1 MDPFVFGSVA
11 SGALGAIGNIAGGLL
26 SARSQDKAN
35 AANVRMQRETNE
47 MNRYLAEHQFS
58 LAAQD
63 MERAGLSKN
72 LAAGTP
78 MSLPAINAAQ
88 QQSLGD
94 FGVGAAADGV
104 ARGVQTMAELARA
117 QADISKTRAEIQ
129 FIQSQRDAVDL
140 KNVEQMFTNSVL
152 SPRYTMEVGRY
163 DSDIAEALARRTRMD
178 WQNSYESSK
187 LPFETDL
194 MAGQALNA
202 YADATLKQLEA
213 DYEKRYKTKM
223 PAGHQFKA
231 LADGTTGALADAL
244 DGIKSARD
252 NTLNKGKALL
262 DAFKRRFEESNFVKT
277 DKPASGY
284 FYRKGKEWAEKRS
297 KRYDK

>member
-1 MDPFVFGSVA
+1 MSPFVLGSLA
-11 SGALGAIGNIAGGLL
+11 SGALGAAGNVIGGLF
-26 SARSQDKAN
+26 SARNQDRAN
-35 AANVRMQRETNE
+35 QANIRIQSEINE

-58 LAAQD
+58 LAASD

-163 DSDIAEALARRTRMD
+163 DSDIAESLARRTRMD

-223 PAGHQFKA
+223 PVGHQIKA
-231 LADGTTGALADAL
+231 LADGTTGAFADAV
-244 DGIKSARD
+244 DGVTGAGKSLF
-252 NTLNKGKALL
+252 N
-262 DAFKRRFEESNFVKT
+262 AFKRAVESRKSSG
-277 DKPASGY
+277 KPKKEPEKPKQSHK
-284 FYRKGKEWAEKRS
+284 FGKF
-297 KRYDK
+297 

>member
-1 MDPFVFGSVA
+1 MDPFVLGSAA

-35 AANVRMQRETNE
+35 QANIKMQRETNE

-58 LAAQD
+58 LAASD

-163 DSDIAEALARRTRMD
+163 DSDIAEALSRRTRMD

-202 YADATLKQLEA
+202 YADVTLKQLEA

-223 PAGHQFKA
+223 PVGHQIKA
-231 LADGTTGALADAL
+231 LADGTTGAFADAV
-244 DGIKSARD
+244 DGVTGAGKSLVNAFKRAVEARKSAR
-252 NTLNKGKALL
+252 KPKKEPEKPKQSHKSGK
-262 DAFKRRFEESNFVKT
+262 F
-277 DKPASGY
+277 
-284 FYRKGKEWAEKRS
+284 
-297 KRYDK
+297 

>member
-1 MDPFVFGSVA
+1 MNPFVVGSIA
-11 SGALGAIGNIAGGLL
+11 SGALSGLGSVVGGLF
-26 SARSQDKAN
+26 SARNQDKAN
-35 AANVRMQRETNE
+35 SANVRMQSETNQL
-47 MNRYLAEHQFS
+47 NRYLAEHQFS
-58 LAAQD
+58 LAASD

-223 PAGHQFKA
+223 PTGHQFKA
-231 LADGTTGALADAL
+231 LADGTTGAFADAV
-244 DGIKSARD
+244 DGVTGAGKS
-252 NTLNKGKALL
+252 LF
-262 DAFKRRFEESNFVKT
+262 DAFIRAVQARKEPKKEPG
-277 DKPASGY
+277 KPKQKHKSGK
-284 FYRKGKEWAEKRS
+284 F
-297 KRYDK
+297 

>member
-1 MDPFVFGSVA
+1 MPFDPFVLGSVA
-11 SGALGAIGNIAGGLL
+11 SGALGAIGNIAGGLFG
-26 SARSQDKAN
+26 ARNQDKAN

-47 MNRYLAEHQFS
+47 LNRYLAEHQFS

-223 PAGHQFKA
+223 PAGHQIKA
-231 LADGTTGALADAL
+231 LADGTTGALADAV
-244 DGIKSARD
+244 DGVTGAG
-252 NTLNKGKALL
+252 KGLIE
-262 DAFKRRFEESNFVKT
+262 AFKRAVESRKT
-277 DKPASGY
+277 TKTIKTIKDEKHKHTSGK
-284 FYRKGKEWAEKRS
+284 F
-297 KRYDK
+297 

>member
-1 MDPFVFGSVA
+1 MSPFVLGSLA
-11 SGALGAIGNIAGGLL
+11 SGALGAAGNVIGGLF
-26 SARSQDKAN
+26 SARNQDKAN
-35 AANVRMQRETNE
+35 QANIRMQSETNE

-58 LAAQD
+58 LAASD

-129 FIQSQRDAVDL
+129 FIQSQRDNVDL

-223 PAGHQFKA
+223 PVGHQIKA
-231 LADGTTGALADAL
+231 LADGTTGAFADAT
-244 DGIKSARD
+244 DAVTGAGKSLV
-252 NTLNKGKALL
+252 N
-262 DAFKRRFEESNFVKT
+262 AFKSGLEARRKSSG
-277 DKPASGY
+277 KPKKEPEKPKQNHKSGK
-284 FYRKGKEWAEKRS
+284 F
-297 KRYDK
+297 

>member
-1 MDPFVFGSVA
+1 MSPFLVGSIA
-11 SGALGAIGNIAGGLL
+11 SGALGALGNVVGGLF
-26 SARSQDKAN
+26 SARNQDKAN
-35 AANVRMQRETNE
+35 AANVSMQRETNSI
-47 MNRYLAEHQFS
+47 NRYLAEHQFS
-58 LAAQD
+58 LAADD

-78 MSLPAINAAQ
+78 MALPAINAAQ
-88 QQSLGD
+88 QQSIGD

-178 WQNSYESSK
+178 WQNTYESSR

-194 MAGQALNA
+194 MAGQALSA

-223 PAGHQFKA
+223 PVGHQIKA
-231 LADGTTGALADAL
+231 LADGTTGALADAV
-244 DGIKSARD
+244 DGVTGAG
-252 NTLNKGKALL
+252 KGLFE
-262 DAFKRRFEESNFVKT
+262 AFKRAVESRKESRKT
-277 DKPASGY
+277 TKTTKDENHKHTSGK
-284 FYRKGKEWAEKRS
+284 F
-297 KRYDK
+297 

>member
-1 MDPFVFGSVA
+1 MNPFVVGSIA
-11 SGALGAIGNIAGGLL
+11 SGALSGLGSVVGGLF
-26 SARSQDKAN
+26 SARNQDKAN
-35 AANVRMQRETNE
+35 AANVRMQSETNQL
-47 MNRYLAEHQFS
+47 NRYLAEHQFS
-58 LAAQD
+58 LAASD

-152 SPRYTMEVGRY
+152 SPRYMMEVGRY

-178 WQNSYESSK
+178 WQNTYESSK

-223 PAGHQFKA
+223 PTGHQFKA
-231 LADGTTGALADAL
+231 LADGTTGAFADAV
-244 DGIKSARD
+244 DGVTGAGKS
-252 NTLNKGKALL
+252 LF
-262 DAFKRRFEESNFVKT
+262 DAFKRAVQARKEPKKEPG
-277 DKPASGY
+277 KPKQKHKSGK
-284 FYRKGKEWAEKRS
+284 F
-297 KRYDK
+297 